1 MEGVQEVLLRHSE
14 RSDQEDLPDFPRV
27 TFLGTGSSSPGK
39 YRNVSGVL
47 VEVEEDKF
55 MLLDCGEGE
64 R

>member
-14 RSDQEDLPDFPRV
+14 RSDQDLPDFPRV